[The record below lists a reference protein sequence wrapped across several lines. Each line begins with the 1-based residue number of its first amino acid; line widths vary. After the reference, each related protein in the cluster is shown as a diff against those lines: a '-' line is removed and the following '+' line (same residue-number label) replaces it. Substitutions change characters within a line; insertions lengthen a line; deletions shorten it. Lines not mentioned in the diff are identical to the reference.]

1 MRHRK
6 AGYKL
11 GRTSA
16 HREATL
22 RNLAVA
28 LFEHGQITTTIP
40 KAKALQPFAE
50 RLITLAKR
58 GDIHA
63 RRLVTSKLGSDRR
76 AFAWLYLAKDASE
89 AERAIVERQAE
100 AARHYFEIPD
110 SDQVQ
115 RNRYGELRKAPR
127 IVKHLF
133 ENIAPQYKD
142 RDGGYTRIIRLGQ
155 RRIGDAGEICLIQLV
170 GREDGPEIGGNLSQR
185 RRTADRR
192 TEYFESISKGWQR
205 KTESAVAASTTAT
218 GEPDSGDGASSGSEQ
233 Q

>member
-58 GDIHA
+58 GDIHS

-89 AERAIVERQAE
+89 DERAIVERQAE
-100 AARHYFEIPD
+100 AARQYFEIPD

-155 RRIGDAGEICLIQLV
+155 RRLGDAGEICLIQLV
-170 GREDGPEIGGNLSQR
+170 GHEDGPEIGGNLSQR

-192 TEYFESISKGWQR
+192 TEYFESISKGWQH
-205 KTESAVAASTTAT
+205 KSESAGVATAT
-218 GEPDSGDGASSGSEQ
+218 DASEAGEGESSNGETQ
-233 Q
+233 QN

>member
-28 LFEHGQITTTIP
+28 LLEHGQITTTLP

-50 RLITLAKR
+50 KLITLAKR
-58 GDIHA
+58 DDIHS
-63 RRLVTSKLGSDRR
+63 RRMVTSKLGSDRR
-76 AFAWLYLAKDASE
+76 AFSWLYLAKDATDD
-89 AERAIVERQAE
+89 ERAIVERQADS
-100 AARHYFEIPD
+100 ARQFFEIPD
-110 SDQVQ
+110 SDEVQ

-133 ENIAPQYKD
+133 ENVAPQYKD
-142 RDGGYTRIIRLGQ
+142 RDGGYTRIIRLG
-155 RRIGDAGEICLIQLV
+155 RWRIGDASELCLIQLV
-170 GREDGPEIGGNLSQR
+170 GHEDGPEIGGNLSQR
-185 RRTADRR
+185 RRTADKR
-192 TEYFESISKGWQR
+192 TAFYESISKGWS
-205 KTESAVAASTTAT
+205 KAAAAPATAT
-218 GEPDSGDGASSGSEQ
+218 ATAEPESSDDAEETKPSEG
-233 Q
+233 